1 MVRRLAP
8 LIVVAPLLAV
18 VLALAACGPKVS
30 NDKPPE
36 TGDVAV
42 ARVDGQTIWAS
53 DVKREAIA
61 QGRIGEG
68 EPLDIQ
74 SELFRQMLDEVVDR
88 ELLSAEAIKRGL
100 DDDPVALRRLEA
112 VRKRVLADMVVED
125 YVEKAVTEENIQKM
139 YREQQDLASHSEQF
153 KARQIV
159 VANPEA
165 AADIKR
171 LLAAGRPFEGLAME
185 RSIDSATRF
194 NGGDFGGF
202 FPLDVMP
209 SAYQAALKDAQPGAL
224 VGPFAVEGGWAVVKV
239 DERKPEEPLSLDVA
253 RPHIVRFLTYGQ
265 IRDLL
270 EKLRGGAKV
279 ETLIP
284 RAQVVPGAPSEPANA
299 PPPAP
304 GATLPPATPAPA
316 APEAKPAPVP
326 APAPQKK

>member
-8 LIVVAPLLAV
+8 LFVVAL
-18 VLALAACGPKVS
+18 LALAACGPKAS

-42 ARVDGQTIWAS
+42 ARVDGQTVWAS

-61 QGRIGEG
+61 QGLIGEG

-74 SELFRQMLDEVVDR
+74 SEMFRQMLDEVVDR
-88 ELLSAEAIKRGL
+88 ELLSAEAVKRGL

-112 VRKRVLADMVVED
+112 VRKRVLADMVVES
-125 YVEKAVTEENIQKM
+125 YVEKGVTEENIQKM
-139 YREQQDLASHSEQF
+139 YREQQTLATNSEQY

-159 VANPEA
+159 VGSPEA

-171 LLAAGRPFEGLAME
+171 LIAGGRPFEGLAME

-209 SAYQAALKDAQPGAL
+209 PAYQTALKDAQPGTL

-239 DERKPEEPLSLDVA
+239 DERRPEQPLTLDVA

-284 RAQVVPGAPSEPANA
+284 RGQRVPGAPSEPATA
-299 PPPAP
+299 PPQAP
-304 GATLPPATPAPA
+304 GASIPPGAVLPPAVPAL
-316 APEAKPAPVP
+316 PETKPPPVP
-326 APAPQKK
+326 APAPPKK

>member
-1 MVRRLAP
+1 MLRRLAP
-8 LIVVAPLLAV
+8 LFAVA
-18 VLALAACGPKVS
+18 VLALSACGPKVS

-61 QGRIGEG
+61 QGLIGEG

-74 SELFRQMLDEVVDR
+74 SEMFRQMLDEVVDR
-88 ELLSAEAIKRGL
+88 ELLSAEAVKRGL

-112 VRKRVLADMVVED
+112 VRKRVLADMVVESF
-125 YVEKAVTEENIQKM
+125 VEKGVTEENIQKM
-139 YREQQDLASHSEQF
+139 YREQQDLATHSEQF

-159 VANPEA
+159 VGSPEA

-171 LLAAGRPFEGLAME
+171 LVAAGRPFEGLAME

-209 SAYQAALKDAQPGAL
+209 PAYQTALKDAQPGAL

-239 DERKPEEPLSLDVA
+239 DERRPEQPLTLDVA

-270 EKLRGGAKV
+270 EKLRGSAKV
-279 ETLIP
+279 ETLTP
-284 RAQVVPGAPSEPANA
+284 RGQTVPGAPSEPANA

-304 GATLPPATPAPA
+304 GATMPPVPAPSVAPATPPT
-316 APEAKPAPVP
+316 PVPAPVP
-326 APAPQKK
+326 PKK